1 METNI
6 RSAFVSNSVSFQ
18 HNMYSINPPH
28 IIKHNV
34 SSSYFINMK
43 VKTCDAF
50 IKLIKEPANLN
61 NAFCYSTWL
70 EINVLTRHE
79 ISRLHNISNLILH
92 YIIYFPAAIFI
103 FVLLYFTQIYIILW
117 KCYLHHH
124 FMQHFLCLGLYGI
137 LLRCLFVLFRDSLHF
152 AVLSTSCKYSIS
164 SGVTWKKESLR
175 TNTRKL
181 WQFYF
186 EWTIFL
192 SLLNCTCC
200 FNKSL
205 DKKLKGFT

>member
-61 NAFCYSTWL
+61 DAFCYSTWL

-92 YIIYFPAAIFI
+92 YIIYFPAAIFYICIVI
-103 FVLLYFTQIYIILW
+103 FYTDIHYFVKMLSSSS
-117 KCYLHHH
+117 LHAT
-124 FMQHFLCLGLYGI
+124 LPLPGLYGI

-186 EWTIFL
+186 EWTIFVEYL
-192 SLLNCTCC
+192 CSKFIELYML
-200 FNKSL
+200 F
-205 DKKLKGFT
+205 

>member
-61 NAFCYSTWL
+61 DAFCYSTWL

-92 YIIYFPAAIFI
+92 YIIYFPAAIFYICIVI
-103 FVLLYFTQIYIILW
+103 FYTDIHYFVKMLSSS
-117 KCYLHHH
+117 
-124 FMQHFLCLGLYGI
+124 
-137 LLRCLFVLFRDSLHF
+137 SLH
-152 AVLSTSCKYSIS
+152 ATLPLP
-164 SGVTWKKESLR
+164 GSLW
-175 TNTRKL
+175 NTFEMFVCPFSRQPALCCIVNILQIQHLLWCYMEERK
-181 WQFYF
+181 
-186 EWTIFL
+186 
-192 SLLNCTCC
+192 S
-200 FNKSL
+200 
-205 DKKLKGFT
+205 

>member
-1 METNI
+1 
-6 RSAFVSNSVSFQ
+6 
-18 HNMYSINPPH
+18 MYSINPPH

-61 NAFCYSTWL
+61 DTLCYSTWL

-79 ISRLHNISNLILH
+79 IRLHNISNLILH
-92 YIIYFPAAIFI
+92 YIILFSCSYFFYSYCYILHRYTLFCENVIFI
-103 FVLLYFTQIYIILW
+103 ITSCNTSFAWVFR
-117 KCYLHHH
+117 
-124 FMQHFLCLGLYGI
+124 I

-152 AVLSTSCKYSIS
+152 AVLTTSCKYSIS

-186 EWTIFL
+186 EWTIFVEYL
-192 SLLNCTCC
+192 CSK
-200 FNKSL
+200 FI
-205 DKKLKGFT
+205 